1 MTRTFDF
8 IVNVDAHAVHQAG
21 LEAVEKTLNETFGPE
36 MGAIVSGK
44 GADMP
49 QLVRGWLA
57 AHAGSS
63 RIPVIVGGDG
73 TLLTASAEAMKHN
86 VALGVLPGGT
96 QNFVARMIGLP
107 ADFAAAAKAY
117 KNPLAVRDIDVGK
130 VNGKPFLYGLLL
142 DPASVDLFRAR
153 EKMRHGFSMAG
164 MRNALDF
171 ATGLTAND
179 PTVLSVKSDNST
191 EQGRLVAVTVNAMA
205 PRPNRIGDAKKGMLH
220 VFGNAFA
227 KTEEADGQLVL
238 YTHPGGF
245 LRLTGM
251 VPKLW
256 NGTWADDSALKSR
269 KGTNFE
275 LDSKD
280 REIPVI
286 LDGEIVQAQF
296 PMRVEIMPKALKLYQ
311 PK

>member
-1 MTRTFDF
+1 
-8 IVNVDAHAVHQAG
+8 
-21 LEAVEKTLNETFGPE
+21 
-36 MGAIVSGK
+36 
-44 GADMP
+44 
-49 QLVRGWLA
+49 
-57 AHAGSS
+57 
-63 RIPVIVGGDG
+63 
-73 TLLTASAEAMKHN
+73 
-86 VALGVLPGGT
+86 
-96 QNFVARMIGLP
+96 
-107 ADFAAAAKAY
+107 
-117 KNPLAVRDIDVGK
+117 
-130 VNGKPFLYGLLL
+130 
-142 DPASVDLFRAR
+142 
-153 EKMRHGFSMAG
+153 MRHGFSIAG

-171 ATGLTAND
+171 AAGLSSNA
-179 PTVLSVKSDNST
+179 PMVLSVKSDNST
-191 EQGRLVAVTVNAMA
+191 EQGRLVAVTVNAMS

-256 NGTWADDSALKSR
+256 NGTWAADAALKSR

-296 PMRVEIMPKALKLYQ
+296 PMKVEILPKALKLYQ